1 MDTPVAQGSDIDR
14 HIRPALHGVAAIF
27 FFNGALFGAWASRI
41 PAIKERLALDE
52 AALGLLLLCMAVGAV
67 VSFSLAGRLTDR
79 YGAAPVTFLTACAY
93 GPLLVALGLA
103 GNVWLL
109 AIALF
114 AFGSIHGGMDV
125 AMNIWGTDVERNRT
139 APVLSRLHG
148 LYSVGAGVGAVGGAL
163 FAAGGVGPLAHF
175 AIFAS
180 ACALPV
186 LALAWRGR
194 WVSLSRKKSPNAAR
208 GPEAPSMT
216 IPRGPLL
223 FVGLTFFASAIGE
236 GAMADW
242 SAVYLVEVLSTSEAT
257 GAIGF
262 GIFSAAMVTMR
273 FSGDVLIQRLG
284 RVACARI
291 CGIVAATGALTVA
304 AAPTVWACWT
314 GMGLL
319 GLGYS
324 LIAPLAFAR
333 AAADPDHSSGT
344 AMAAVSTLGY
354 GGFLLGPPL
363 IGFVAAASS
372 LRVSIAL
379 LAGLAL
385 MITLLA
391 AHLHISG
398 SRREPGTGR
407 QELPH

>member
-1 MDTPVAQGSDIDR
+1 LDTPVAQSSDTDR
-14 HIRPALHGVAAIF
+14 RIRPALQAVAAIF
-27 FFNGALFGAWASRI
+27 FLNGALFGAWASRI

-52 AALGLLLLCMAVGAV
+52 AALGLLLLCLAVGAV

-79 YGAAPVTFLTACAY
+79 YGAAPVTFVTACVY

-125 AMNIWGTDVERNRT
+125 AMNIWGTDVERNRS
-139 APVLSRLHG
+139 APVLARLHG
-148 LYSVGAGVGAVGGAL
+148 LYSVGAGVGAAGGAV
-163 FAAGGVGPLAHF
+163 FAGAGVGPLVHF
-175 AIFAS
+175 AIFGAACS
-180 ACALPV
+180 APV
-186 LALAWRGR
+186 LTLAWRGR
-194 WVSLSRKKSPNAAR
+194 SIILNGKRPNVA
-208 GPEAPSMT
+208 PEPETPSMT

-242 SAVYLVEVLSTSEAT
+242 SAVYLVEVLSASEAT

-273 FSGDVLIQRLG
+273 FSGDMLIERIG

-291 CGIVAATGALTVA
+291 CGVVAATGALTVA
-304 AAPTVWACWT
+304 AAPSVWACWT
-314 GMGLL
+314 GMALL

-333 AAADPDHSSGT
+333 AGADPDHSSGT

-363 IGFVAAASS
+363 IGFVAEASS

-379 LAGLAL
+379 LAGLAVA
-385 MITLLA
+385 ITLLA
-391 AHLHISG
+391 GHLRISG
-398 SRREPGTGR
+398 SRPVAGTGR
-407 QELPH
+407 RELPH